1 MSVVVT
7 NEVTVEDLDE
17 AMKHLQLL
25 LADDRLK
32 PLRRNLLLET
42 LDDLLDE
49 RIKLAKEGNN
59 TKVISGG
66 IHECRRSTSNQSK
79 AIRE

>member
-1 MSVVVT
+1 MSVKVT
-7 NEVTVEDLDE
+7 DEATVEDIDE

-32 PLRRNLLLET
+32 PSRRNLLLET

-49 RIKLAKEGNN
+49 RLKLARL
-59 TKVISGG
+59 G
-66 IHECRRSTSNQSK
+66 INQ
-79 AIRE
+79 

>member
-1 MSVVVT
+1 MSVKVT
-7 NEVTVEDLDE
+7 DEVTVEDLDE

-32 PLRRNLLLET
+32 PSRRNLLLET

-49 RIKLAKEGNN
+49 RLKLARL
-59 TKVISGG
+59 G
-66 IHECRRSTSNQSK
+66 INQ
-79 AIRE
+79 

>member
-7 NEVTVEDLDE
+7 EEVTVAEIDE
-17 AMKHLQLL
+17 AMRHIQVL

-32 PLRRNLLLET
+32 PSRRNLLLGT

-49 RIKLAKEGNN
+49 RLKLA
-59 TKVISGG
+59 
-66 IHECRRSTSNQSK
+66 QQQ
-79 AIRE
+79 A